1 MKKQNVIRAII
12 LATVSAFAG
21 VSVANAHSTPL
32 SAQILNNPNKLTQFA
47 RNLDHNDAKLS
58 DAQMQSY
65 VYARMKAQVQHDDQH
80 LQAEKNFVQKYGK
93 DRDVNADVILDQY
106 VQH

>member
-1 MKKQNVIRAII
+1 MKKHNVISAII
-12 LATVSAFAG
+12 LLTVSAFTG
-21 VSVANAHSTPL
+21 VSAANANSTPL
-32 SAQILNNPNKLTQFA
+32 TAAILNNPDKLTQFA
-47 RNLDHNDAKLS
+47 RNLDHNDVKLS

-65 VYARMKAQVQHDDQH
+65 VYARMKTQVQHDDQH

-93 DRDVNADVILDQY
+93 DRDENADVILDQY

>member
-1 MKKQNVIRAII
+1 MKKHNVISAII

-21 VSVANAHSTPL
+21 VSTANAHSTPL
-32 SAQILNNPNKLTQFA
+32 SAEILNNPEKLTQFA

-80 LQAEKNFVQKYGK
+80 LQTEKNFVQKYGK
-93 DRDVNADVILDQY
+93 DRDVNANVILDQY

>member
-1 MKKQNVIRAII
+1 MRTRPK
-12 LATVSAFAG
+12 
-21 VSVANAHSTPL
+21 
-32 SAQILNNPNKLTQFA
+32 ILNNPEKLTQFA
-47 RNLDHNDAKLS
+47 RNLDHNDVKLS

-65 VYARMKAQVQHDDQH
+65 VYARMKTQVQHDDQY

-93 DRDVNADVILDQY
+93 DRDENADVILDQY

>member
-1 MKKQNVIRAII
+1 MKKHNAISAII
-12 LATVSAFAG
+12 LLTVSAFTG
-21 VSVANAHSTPL
+21 VSAANAHSTPL
-32 SAQILNNPNKLTQFA
+32 TAAILNNPDKLTQFA
-47 RNLDHNDAKLS
+47 RNLDHNDVKLS

-65 VYARMKAQVQHDDQH
+65 VYARMKKQVQHDDQH

-93 DRDVNADVILDQY
+93 DRDENADVILDQY

>member
-1 MKKQNVIRAII
+1 MKKQNVIRAVI

-32 SAQILNNPNKLTQFA
+32 SAQILNNPDKLTQFA

>member
-1 MKKQNVIRAII
+1 MKKQNVISAII

-32 SAQILNNPNKLTQFA
+32 SAQILNNPDKLTQFA

>member
-1 MKKQNVIRAII
+1 MKKHNVISAII
-12 LATVSAFAG
+12 LLTVSAFTG
-21 VSVANAHSTPL
+21 VSADNAHSTPL
-32 SAQILNNPNKLTQFA
+32 TAAILNNPDKLTQFA
-47 RNLDHNDAKLS
+47 RNLDHNDVKLS

-65 VYARMKAQVQHDDQH
+65 VYARMKTQVQHDDQY

-93 DRDVNADVILDQY
+93 DRDENADVILDQY

>member
-1 MKKQNVIRAII
+1 MKKHNAISTII
-12 LATVSAFAG
+12 LLTVSAFTG
-21 VSVANAHSTPL
+21 VSAANAHSTPL
-32 SAQILNNPNKLTQFA
+32 TAAILNNPDKLTQFA
-47 RNLDHNDAKLS
+47 RNLDHNDVKLS

-65 VYARMKAQVQHDDQH
+65 VYARMKTQVQHDDQH

-93 DRDVNADVILDQY
+93 DRDENADVILDQY

>member
-32 SAQILNNPNKLTQFA
+32 SAQILNNPDKLTQFA

>member
-1 MKKQNVIRAII
+1 MKKHNAISTII
-12 LATVSAFAG
+12 LLTVSAFTG
-21 VSVANAHSTPL
+21 VSAANAHSTPL
-32 SAQILNNPNKLTQFA
+32 TAAILNNPDKLTQFA
-47 RNLDHNDAKLS
+47 RNLDHNDVKLS

-65 VYARMKAQVQHDDQH
+65 VYARMKTQVQHDDQH

-93 DRDVNADVILDQY
+93 DRDENTDVILDQY

>member
-1 MKKQNVIRAII
+1 MKKHNVISAII
-12 LATVSAFAG
+12 LLTVSAFTG
-21 VSVANAHSTPL
+21 VSSANAHSTPL
-32 SAQILNNPNKLTQFA
+32 TAEILNNPEKLTQFA
-47 RNLDHNDAKLS
+47 RNLDHNDVKLS

-65 VYARMKAQVQHDDQH
+65 VYARMKTQVQHDDQY

-93 DRDVNADVILDQY
+93 DRDENADVILDQY